1 MNGRGWRWIAAGALG
16 VALAACGGGGSSNDA
31 APPAP
36 PPTTS
41 AATLDAAG
49 GTVADSQG
57 AAVIVPAGALQQPTT
72 VRIAKDSTDAPPLP
86 ASLTPVGDTY
96 TITPHGATF
105 DEPVEVSIPAPAVTL
120 QPNQMMVLAKA
131 QPGGQWEVYGDTRAK
146 DGRLTIRVRSFSIFT
161 PVVISFAQS
170 LATLAPYAASTSFSC
185 GEAGCNDRVGP
196 VTWTMSWVPNGGQIP
211 DYCLATPDPTIGFC
225 FRPSNVAPT
234 DIPAFPKDRSGSV
247 TRTTP
252 GDLPYLQVEL
262 LLNCAGTNGQ
272 PQWRWLTSGND
283 VIRWK
288 GAGAYPAVTH
298 MQSPERID
306 VVPGMRATMQAVFSG
321 GASSRSRS
329 QPVGYPP
336 VGTSEQDRAVIDWER
351 SDDGGA
357 SWRVVGRS
365 YENEADR
372 RPLGG
377 SVDWNYWAVSFGFTA
392 AASDQGALLRA
403 RACYTAPA
411 DYPAF
416 ALANPLP
423 PPCSAGPAA
432 RINVLQG
439 GAVPAFSTEPRP
451 VLVRIGETASFTVVA
466 TGAPAPTLSW
476 QSRPANSTAAWTDV
490 GGATAATY
498 TTPPLALSD
507 NGRQYRVV
515 ATNAMGSTASAPVTV
530 SVSEVEVAPTIT
542 TQPASITVTAG
553 NDAVFA
559 VVARGTEALSYQ
571 WRYLGEPISGANS
584 PVYRLSGTYVGQS
597 GEYSVQVSNAAGTVV
612 SNTVTLTV
620 TPAGSTPAAVAPSI
634 VSQPVNVTV
643 NAGNTATF
651 AVGATGSAPLAY
663 QWLRN
668 GQPIAGA
675 TQAFYSLAAAQP
687 GDAGS
692 YAVQVSNGVGSG
704 ITSASATLTVNAQAQ
719 AEPVAIT
726 TQPSPQVQVPGGSAT
741 FAVAASGTGPLAYQ
755 WLKDGQPI
763 AGATGAVL
771 VLPGVTGGDAGQ
783 YSVTV
788 GNALNAVTSNAA
800 ALIVVGA
807 PVITAQPS
815 AATASAGAT
824 ATFSVTAQGPAL
836 RYQWLRNSV
845 AIAGANSSSY
855 TTPVLTSGDSGAVYA
870 VVVYNTAGT
879 VFSNAAVLTVT
890 GAATAFP
897 AGAVPLRGIRAESG
911 SELWITDGS
920 EAGTVFVR
928 DIWPGAGNAQPR
940 DFTRVGELML
950 FVANDGSSGEELW
963 RTDGTEGGT
972 VRVADINPGADG
984 SLPWGLVACN
994 GRLFFGANNGSSPG
1008 VYVSDGTSAGTQR
1021 LADVILGL
1029 YDPVACLNGVVYFHG
1044 ATAAHGGELWRSD
1057 GTAAG
1062 TTLLADIVP
1071 GTSSSSP
1078 EGFTPFQGQLY
1089 FQAANTLWRTDGTPA
1104 GTVQVSAAVS
1114 TPRNFVVNGNL
1125 LYFSGTTAEAGTE
1138 PWRSDGT
1145 AAGTQIVADIVPG
1158 TPSSYPYSFTVSNG
1172 VTFFAAN
1179 PASNIPATLWRTD
1192 GTAAGTTSLA
1202 SLRFVGAYGRSML
1215 DVNGT
1220 LFFSAAATG
1229 SDVELYRSDGTVAGT
1244 VLVADLYPGSS
1255 GSYATS
1261 FFRLGNLLYFNATTP
1276 EVGSEL
1282 FRTDGSAVVR
1292 VKDLCT
1298 PDCSGNPQNR

>member
-1 MNGRGWRWIAAGALG
+1 MSGRGWQWIAAGVLA
-16 VALAACGGGGSSNDA
+16 VALAACGGGGSSNEG

-41 AATLDAAG
+41 AATLDGAG
-49 GTVADSQG
+49 GTVADSRG
-57 AAVIVPAGALQQPTT
+57 AAVIVPAGALQQSTT
-72 VRIAKDSTDAPPLP
+72 IRIANESIDAPPLP
-86 ASLTPVGDTY
+86 QGLSAAGAVWA
-96 TITPHGATF
+96 ITPHGATF
-105 DEPVEVSIPAPAVTL
+105 DQPVEVRLPAPAVTL
-120 QPNQMMVLAKA
+120 QADQALAIVKA
-131 QPGGQWEVYGDTRAK
+131 QPGGSWEVMPTQVQ
-146 DGRLTIRVRSFSIFT
+146 DGSLTTQV
-161 PVVISFAQS
+161 
-170 LATLAPYAASTSFSC
+170 TSFSYFTSAIITYPQSLVQVPPYDVVTRLDC
-185 GEAGCNDRVGP
+185 QPGCLRNVGP
-196 VTWTMSWVPNGGQIP
+196 VSWTLSWQPNGGMLP
-211 DYCLATPDPTIGFC
+211 ATCPATATPTIKI
-225 FRPSNVAPT
+225 T
-234 DIPAFPKDRSGSV
+234 IRSGGTTPEVLRFPFDRAGSL
-247 TRTTP
+247 TRTDVFQP
-252 GDLPYLQVEL
+252 SGGMNISPRLECLDAQGRDQGFALRWERVVSWEL
-262 LLNCAGTNGQ
+262 
-272 PQWRWLTSGND
+272 
-283 VIRWK
+283 
-288 GAGAYPAVTH
+288 AGAYPAIRH
-298 MQSPERID
+298 LRSPEQID
-306 VVPGMRATMQAVFSG
+306 VLPGTAVTMESIFAG
-321 GASSRSRS
+321 GAAEGGSAD
-329 QPVGYPP
+329 
-336 VGTSEQDRAVIDWER
+336 DRAVVDWER
-351 SDDGGA
+351 SDDNGT
-357 SWRVVGRS
+357 SWRVVGRT
-365 YENEADR
+365 YQNEANR
-372 RPLGG
+372 QPFP
-377 SVDWNYWAVSFGFTA
+377 SVPAWTYWSVRHGFTA
-392 AASDQGALLRA
+392 AAGDQGARLRA
-403 RACYTAPA
+403 HGCYSAPA
-411 DYPAF
+411 GAASAPSTR
-416 ALANPLP
+416 
-423 PPCSAGPAA
+423 CSAGPAA

-451 VLVRIGETASFTVVA
+451 VLVRIGETASFTVVT

-584 PVYRLSGTYVGQS
+584 PVYRLSGTFVGQS

-651 AVGATGSAPLAY
+651 AVGATGSAPIAY

-788 GNALNAVTSNAA
+788 GNALNSVTSNAA

-807 PVITAQPS
+807 PVITAQP
-815 AATASAGAT
+815 AATTASAGAT

-845 AIAGANSSSY
+845 AIAGATSSSY

-897 AGAVPLRGIRAESG
+897 AGAVPLRGTHADFG
-911 SELWITDGS
+911 SELWITDGT
-920 EAGTVFVR
+920 EAGTRLVK
-928 DIWPGAGNAQPR
+928 DLWPGAGNGQPR

-963 RTDGTEGGT
+963 RTDGTDAGT

-1071 GTSSSSP
+1071 GTGSSSP
-1078 EGFTPFQGQLY
+1078 EGFTLFQGQLY
-1089 FQAANTLWRTDGTPA
+1089 FQAANTLWRTDGTPG

-1145 AAGTQIVADIVPG
+1145 AQGTQLVADIVPG

-1229 SDVELYRSDGTVAGT
+1229 SDVELYKSDGTAAGT

-1261 FFRLGNLLYFNATTP
+1261 FFLLGNVLHLNVTTP
-1276 EVGSEL
+1276 DFGSEL
-1282 FRTDGSAVVR
+1282 FRSDGTASGTVV
-1292 VKDLCT
+1292 VKDLCA
-1298 PDCSGNPQNR
+1298 PGCSGNPQGR